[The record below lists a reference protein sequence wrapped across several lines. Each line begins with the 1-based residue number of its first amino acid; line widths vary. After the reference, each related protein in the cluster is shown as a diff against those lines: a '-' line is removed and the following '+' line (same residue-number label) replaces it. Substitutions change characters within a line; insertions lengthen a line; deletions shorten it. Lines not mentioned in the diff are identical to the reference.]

1 MTKQRRLINLTFK
14 GIMSDKNINKEQ
26 ENEEVKDTTANTT
39 EADAQEEDENN
50 TEEADTTEGA
60 QNGGPTAE
68 LAEMKDKYIRLMAEF
83 ENFRRRTA
91 KERIDLAKTAT
102 QDVLGDLLPVIDD
115 MERARQS
122 IEATK
127 DVDAMLQGLELVF
140 HKLKHVTQQKGL
152 KPMDISAG
160 DNFDSDMHEA
170 VTQIPA
176 PSEDLKGKIV
186 DVIEKGYTLNDKV
199 IRFAKVIIGA

>member
-1 MTKQRRLINLTFK
+1 
-14 GIMSDKNINKEQ
+14 MSDKNTKQEQ
-26 ENEEVKDTTANTT
+26 ENEEINDTTASA
-39 EADAQEEDENN
+39 EAEAQEEDAN
-50 TEEADTTEGA
+50 EAEA
-60 QNGGPTAE
+60 QAEIAPAAE

-91 KERIDLAKTAT
+91 KERIDLSKTAT
-102 QDVLGDLLPVIDD
+102 QDVMVELIPVIDD

-122 IEATK
+122 MEATK

-152 KPMDISAG
+152 KPMAIHAG
-160 DNFDSDMHEA
+160 DDFDSDMHEA

-176 PSEDLKGKIV
+176 PSEELKGKIV

>member
-1 MTKQRRLINLTFK
+1 
-14 GIMSDKNINKEQ
+14 MSDKDTKKEQ
-26 ENEEVKDTTANTT
+26 E
-39 EADAQEEDENN
+39 QEELQENTASAGAEENLNQVDE
-50 TEEADTTEGA
+50 TAEAEETAEE
-60 QNGGPTAE
+60 QGPAAE

-91 KERIDLAKTAT
+91 KERLELSKTAT
-102 QDVLGDLLPVIDD
+102 QDLMEDLLPVLDD

-122 IEATK
+122 MEATK

-152 KPMDISAG
+152 KPMQINVG
-160 DNFDSDMHEA
+160 DSFDADLHEA
-170 VTQIPA
+170 VTQAPA
-176 PSEDLKGKIV
+176 PSDDLKGKII
-186 DVIEKGYTLNDKV
+186 DVIEKGYTLNEKV

>member
-1 MTKQRRLINLTFK
+1 
-14 GIMSDKNINKEQ
+14 MSDKDTKKAQ
-26 ENEEVKDTTANTT
+26 ENEELQDQPVNAEAT
-39 EADAQEEDENN
+39 EQEMEEEVTEIEMTQEEKAA
-50 TEEADTTEGA
+50 AD
-60 QNGGPTAE
+60 
-68 LAEMKDKYIRLMAEF
+68 LAEMKDKFVRLMAEF

-91 KERIDLAKTAT
+91 KERIELTKTAT
-102 QDVLGDLLPVIDD
+102 QDLMGELLPVLDD

-122 IEATK
+122 MEATK

-152 KPMDISAG
+152 KTMEINAG
-160 DNFDSDMHEA
+160 ADFDADMHEA

-176 PSEDLKGKIV
+176 PSDELKGKIV